1 MIFDV
6 SLNLKKTYMNNVD
19 PNIITAIIAAITS
32 IITIFLIK
40 PFTDKRLHLFKLR
53 EEFKSEQR
61 KKIKNVLALY
71 KSQLLKSCEVL
82 NHRFWNFSSNYP
94 KKWHCVDGDYQKEC
108 YYMHSFVFRIL
119 SVYARIKIIEDELIY
134 FDTTISTKEDLILLK
149 YFRLFQE
156 VFCDLVIFKGEE
168 YNDRYAT
175 DHFFRNHFEKMIDFV
190 IKIDDKNQKSII
202 DYSEFESKI
211 GKSLNTPV
219 INLFQFIDGIS
230 PTESRLRW
238 HRLQLLHLSI
248 MAFLNDFGYDF
259 QYTEKEKLIQLK
271 EKIGGYKLIDNFQL
285 LIRRDKIES
294 QKELMSII
302 KTVK

>member
-1 MIFDV
+1 
-6 SLNLKKTYMNNVD
+6 MNNLD
-19 PNIITAIIAAITS
+19 PNITTAIIAAITS
-32 IITIFLIK
+32 IFTIFIIK
-40 PFTDKRLHLFKLR
+40 PFTDKRFHLFKLR

-61 KKIKNVLALY
+61 KKIKNVLAY
-71 KSQLLKSCEVL
+71 HKSQLLKSCEVL

-94 KKWHCVDGDYQKEC
+94 KKWHCVNGDYQSES
-108 YYMHSFVFRIL
+108 YYIHSFVFRIL
-119 SVYARIKIIEDELIY
+119 SVFARIKIIEDELIY

-156 VFCDLVIFKGEE
+156 VFCDLILFRGEN
-168 YNDRYAT
+168 YDDKYAK
-175 DHFFRNHFEKMIDFV
+175 DHFFRNHFEKMNDFL
-190 IKIDDKNQKSII
+190 IKSDEKNQKTII

-211 GKSLNTPV
+211 AKSSNTPV

-230 PTESRLRW
+230 PSESRLRW

-259 QYTEKEKLIQLK
+259 QYTEKDKLIQLK
-271 EKIGGYKLIDNFQL
+271 ENLGDYKLIENYQL
-285 LIRRDKIES
+285 LIKRDKIEN
-294 QKELMSII
+294 QKELMSIV